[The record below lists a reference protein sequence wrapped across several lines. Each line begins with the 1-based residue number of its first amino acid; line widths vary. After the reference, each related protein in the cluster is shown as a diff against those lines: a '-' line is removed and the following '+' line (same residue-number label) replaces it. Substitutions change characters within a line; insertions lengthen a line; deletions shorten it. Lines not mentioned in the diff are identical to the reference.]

1 MTLLVYMKDEWEQDE
16 GDRLRVLYNG
26 KDYEPFALEVPPTLG
41 GRFALDARDGM
52 AKDCDIAVAEG
63 SHGRAQRTRL
73 T

>member
-41 GRFALDARDGM
+41 SRCLR
-52 AKDCDIAVAEG
+52 
-63 SHGRAQRTRL
+63 R
-73 T
+73 